1 MTREQVK
8 EQFPDATEE
17 QITAI
22 LNINGDDVKAWKD
35 KVPKKA
41 DYEELLRKAA
51 EFDKLQEADLTDAE
65 KIQKALQD
73 AKAAEID
80 YAKKSNRLEAEKIL
94 VAAGLTEEDY
104 KDLIDGIISDDA
116 EKTKSMAT
124 GLATMVTKQKEAAV
138 QKTKEE
144 LMDGTPSPTGG
155 SGGGD
160 EKPEDVKFA
169 EGVAGT
175 FSANTTASKSVF
187 ESY

>member
-1 MTREQVK
+1 MTREDIK
-8 EQFPDATEE
+8 NLFPDATEE

-41 DYEELLRKAA
+41 DFEELTRKAA
-51 EFDKLQEADLTDAE
+51 EYDKLQEADLTDAE

-73 AKAAEID
+73 AESAKTD
-80 YAKKSNRLEAEKIL
+80 YAKKSNRLDAEKIL

-116 EKTKSMAT
+116 DKTKSMAT
-124 GLATMVTKQKEAAV
+124 GLATMVTKQKEAAI

-144 LMDGTPSPTGG
+144 LMDGTPAPSGG
-155 SGGGD
+155 SGGAE
-160 EKPEDVKFA
+160 EKSEDVKFA
-169 EGVAGT
+169 EEVAGT
-175 FSANTTASKSVF
+175 FSASEEASKSVF
-187 ESY
+187 EIY